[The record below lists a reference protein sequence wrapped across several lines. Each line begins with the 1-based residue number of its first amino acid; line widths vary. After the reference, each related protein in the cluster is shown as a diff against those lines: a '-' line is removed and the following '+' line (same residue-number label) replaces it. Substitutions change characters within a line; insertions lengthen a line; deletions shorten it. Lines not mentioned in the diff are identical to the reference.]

1 MKAIKMTEKE
11 LDASGWVKLY
21 NLDLIN
27 EVWKR
32 ENMRLIWDA
41 SEEEIIEVRVI
52 FTSSTSQKGA
62 RK

>member
-41 SEEEIIEVRVI
+41 SEEEIIEVRII
-52 FTSSTSQKGA
+52 FTSSTS
-62 RK
+62 